1 MCYPVKCDQCGKTGW
16 GGCGEH
22 VDQVMAGVPQNQRCT
37 CEPAAPAPAA
47 GGGLFRSL
55 FGR

>member
-37 CEPAAPAPAA
+37 CEPAAPAA